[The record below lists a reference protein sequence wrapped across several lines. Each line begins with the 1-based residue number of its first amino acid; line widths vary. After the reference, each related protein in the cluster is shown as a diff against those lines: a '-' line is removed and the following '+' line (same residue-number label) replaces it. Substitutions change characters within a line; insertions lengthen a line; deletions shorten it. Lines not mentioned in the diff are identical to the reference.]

1 MSSDSYFIRNFWF
14 GMSGGVTSDKMSD
27 KQGYTSKHSIYIHTP
42 QNTSQNTSDIWNI
55 CSFTFLF
62 IIIIIITFS
71 FFAAGYFRQKCRVG
85 GWVKSLTGLWIL
97 CSGLKLGMKV
107 ITAEQLSQEHVSYN
121 LPSLVLRFV
130 DQIRSL
136 CILNS

>member
-14 GMSGGVTSDKMSD
+14 GMSGGVTSDKMSEE
-27 KQGYTSKHSIYIHTP
+27 KQGYTSKHSIYTHLKTHLK
-42 QNTSQNTSDIWNI
+42 THLTFGTFVLSH
-55 CSFTFLF
+55 SFLLLLLLLHFLF
-62 IIIIIITFS
+62 LRLVTFVKS
-71 FFAAGYFRQKCRVG
+71 RVG

-97 CSGLKLGMKV
+97 CPGLKLGMKV

-121 LPSLVLRFV
+121 LTSLVLRFV
-130 DQIRSL
+130 DQLRSL